1 MVIVSE
7 LNPLANHRST
17 TLEALAQ
24 LPMVLLDLPLSREYF
39 MSLFR
44 EAGVSPLIAARS
56 ASPDV
61 VRSLVANDVGYSL
74 VNVRPRNSHALDG
87 KKIVNLH
94 LNGNHRPMKLGL
106 AWAREQKPRHVVEA
120 FMHRCRSFISNEYI
134 PGMTAPGRG
143 EAN

>member
-56 ASPDV
+56 ASPDRKSTRLNSSHLV
-61 VRSLVANDVGYSL
+61 ISYAVFCLKKKNKQSLSPADLGWQSVGDFIRAQRRLANLSL
-74 VNVRPRNSHALDG
+74 RQHA
-87 KKIVNLH
+87 H
-94 LNGNHRPMKLGL
+94 LAHVSNPYLSQVERGL
-106 AWAREQKPRHVVEA
+106 YRTSAAA
-120 FMHRCRSFISNEYI
+120 L
-134 PGMTAPGRG
+134 
-143 EAN
+143 